1 MSLKSHFG
9 EMDKEGIKMASNSL
23 QTNNISLRMSDKDVK
38 MLDKLCD
45 YYDKRRSDVIRGTI
59 IARYKALVKKGE
71 ING

>member
-1 MSLKSHFG
+1 MSLRSHFG
-9 EMDKEGIKMASNSL
+9 EMDKEGIKMTSNSL
-23 QTNNISLRMSDKDVK
+23 QTNNISLRMSDKDVE

>member
-1 MSLKSHFG
+1 MT
-9 EMDKEGIKMASNSL
+9 SNSL
-23 QTNNISLRMSDKDVK
+23 QTNNISLRMSDKDVE

>member
-1 MSLKSHFG
+1 
-9 EMDKEGIKMASNSL
+9 MASNSL